1 MSNDQPTSGQPPEDD
16 PFSKKPPGSQPP
28 PSSGSPYGSA
38 PPPPPPHDPGP
49 YGGGQYGGTDPL
61 AGMPPLAE
69 PGKRIL
75 ARLIDF
81 LIISIPLYLISLPWG
96 GAVEMSDGG
105 NDDDVSDVFAQT
117 YSGHQLLWSLI
128 ALVVY
133 VAYDTYFTHKDGRT
147 LGKRLLKLR
156 VAMLNDGRVPDT
168 GSAFLRAVVLWV
180 AGVAVLPVPVVA
192 DQHRVDVHGQAVQAG
207 APGQGGQDGG
217 GGHQLT
223 DGREGVGTLPAVAV
237 SASASARP
245 PAPTR
250 RVRTG
255 SCPVRGRGCGP
266 RVRQRRGRCHGVR
279 TPRHLS
285 SPLSLC
291 SCAPASGTVTATSR
305 PSASAAVPM
314 TAMPMPDSVR
324 DSSSMA
330 RVEKT
335 TVTEP

>member
-28 PSSGSPYGSA
+28 PSSGSPYDSA
-38 PPPPPPHDPGP
+38 PPPPPYDPGP
-49 YGGGQYGGTDPL
+49 YGGGPYGGADPL

-96 GAVEMSDGG
+96 GAVEMSDNN
-105 NDDDVSDVFAQT
+105 NDDNVGDIFAQT

-128 ALVVY
+128 GLVCY

-180 AGVAVLPVPVVA
+180 PALLCCPCLWWLINIVLMFTDKPYKQGLQDKAAKTVV
-192 DQHRVDVHGQAVQAG
+192 V
-207 APGQGGQDGG
+207 
-217 GGHQLT
+217 
-223 DGREGVGTLPAVAV
+223 
-237 SASASARP
+237 
-245 PAPTR
+245 
-250 RVRTG
+250 
-255 SCPVRGRGCGP
+255 
-266 RVRQRRGRCHGVR
+266 
-279 TPRHLS
+279 
-285 SPLSLC
+285 
-291 SCAPASGTVTATSR
+291 VTN
-305 PSASAAVPM
+305 
-314 TAMPMPDSVR
+314 
-324 DSSSMA
+324 
-330 RVEKT
+330 
-335 TVTEP
+335 

>member
-38 PPPPPPHDPGP
+38 PPPPPYDPGP

-96 GAVEMSDGG
+96 GAVEMSDSNNN
-105 NDDDVSDVFAQT
+105 NDNVSDIFAQT

-128 ALVVY
+128 GLVCY

-168 GSAFLRAVVLWV
+168 GSAFLRAVVLW
-180 AGVAVLPVPVVA
+180 
-192 DQHRVDVHGQAVQAG
+192 
-207 APGQGGQDGG
+207 
-217 GGHQLT
+217 
-223 DGREGVGTLPAVAV
+223 LPALLC
-237 SASASARP
+237 
-245 PAPTR
+245 
-250 RVRTG
+250 
-255 SCPVRGRGCGP
+255 CPCLWWLINIVLMFTDKPYKQGL
-266 RVRQRRGRCHGVR
+266 QDK
-279 TPRHLS
+279 
-285 SPLSLC
+285 
-291 SCAPASGTVTATSR
+291 AAKTV
-305 PSASAAVPM
+305 V
-314 TAMPMPDSVR
+314 V
-324 DSSSMA
+324 
-330 RVEKT
+330 
-335 TVTEP
+335 VTN